1 VPIRGAGK
9 RALDPR
15 RFEAVLEALAQGLA
29 VRHRSAAAIQH
40 ARQAAG
46 LLFAFLRRRRVR
58 DLRAVTDAHVTAFA
72 RELQS
77 MRSSRSRPY
86 AIATQRY
93 LLAGVQQLFRF
104 LESREAILHNP
115 ALDLRLPSWRL
126 LPHATINQE
135 QARRLIAHPDPH
147 TNRGKRSRA
156 ILELLYGTGLR
167 VGECERLDLADVN
180 LGQGVLFVRD
190 GKGRKDRVVPLLGRA
205 ADALETYLRDARP
218 VLLKDPQEPALFLT
232 KHGTRV
238 RAKAIQ
244 YLVRMHARR
253 AEIPQP
259 LSPHQLRHACATH
272 LLQRGADVR
281 HVQQLLGHASL
292 DSTAIYTEVAPVDL
306 AQAID
311 RAHPRSHLRRRAR
324 RGRR

>member
-1 VPIRGAGK
+1 VRTRGAAK
-9 RALDPR
+9 QRLDPR
-15 RFEAVLEALAQGLA
+15 RFEAVLDALAAELA
-29 VRHRSAAAIQH
+29 VRHRSIAAIQH
-40 ARQAAG
+40 VRQAAG

-58 DLRAVTDAHVTAFA
+58 DLRAVTDAHITAFA
-72 RELQS
+72 RELQG
-77 MRSSRSRPY
+77 MRSSRGRPY

-104 LESREAILHNP
+104 LESRGVVLYNP
-115 ALDLRLPSWRL
+115 TLDLHLPSWRL
-126 LPHATINQE
+126 LPRATINQE
-135 QARRLIAHPDPH
+135 QARRLMAHPDPH
-147 TNRGKRSRA
+147 TNRGKRCRA

-205 ADALETYLRDARP
+205 ADALEMYVRDARP
-218 VLLKDPQEPALFLT
+218 VLLKAPSEPALFLT
-232 KHGTRV
+232 RHGTRV

-244 YLVRMHARR
+244 YLVRLHARR

-281 HVQQLLGHASL
+281 HVQRLLGHASL
-292 DSTAIYTEVAPVDL
+292 DSTAIYTQVAPVDL

-311 RAHPRSHLRRRAR
+311 RAHPRSDPRRRTPRVR
-324 RGRR
+324 R

>member
-1 VPIRGAGK
+1 VRTRGAAK
-9 RALDPR
+9 RTLDPR
-15 RFEAVLEALAQGLA
+15 RFEAVLDVLVQDLAA
-29 VRHRSAAAIQH
+29 RHLSTAAIQH
-40 ARQAAG
+40 VRQAG
-46 LLFAFLRRRRVR
+46 RLLFDFLRRRRVR
-58 DLRAVTDAHVTAFA
+58 DLRAVTDAHVTAFV
-72 RELQS
+72 RELQIL
-77 MRSSRSRPY
+77 RSSRGRPY

-104 LESREAILHNP
+104 LETRGVILHNP
-115 ALDLRLPSWRL
+115 TLDLTLPSWRL
-126 LPHATINQE
+126 LPRAIINQE
-135 QARRLIAHPDPH
+135 QARRLMAHPDPH

-167 VGECERLDLADVN
+167 VGECERLDLADAN

-205 ADALETYLRDARP
+205 ADALELYLRDARP
-218 VLLKDPQEPALFLT
+218 LLLHDPHEPALFLT
-232 KHGTRV
+232 RHGTRV
-238 RAKAIQ
+238 RAKAMR

-292 DSTAIYTEVAPVDL
+292 DSTAIYTQVAPVDL
-306 AQAID
+306 AQAVD
-311 RAHPRSHLRRRAR
+311 RAHPRSEAPRRIKRVR
-324 RGRR
+324 R

>member
-1 VPIRGAGK
+1 MRTRGAGK
-9 RALDPR
+9 RTLDPR
-15 RFEAVLEALAQGLA
+15 RFEAVLEALAQDLA
-29 VRHRSAAAIQH
+29 VRSRSLAAMQH
-40 ARQAAG
+40 VRQAG
-46 LLFAFLRRRRVR
+46 RLLFDFLQRQRVR
-58 DLRAVTDAHVTAFA
+58 DLRAVSDAHITAFA
-72 RELQS
+72 RELQTL
-77 MRSSRSRPY
+77 RSSRGRPY

-104 LESREAILHNP
+104 LESRGVLLHNP
-115 ALDLRLPSWRL
+115 TLDLPLPSWRL
-126 LPHATINQE
+126 LPRATINQE
-135 QARRLIAHPDPH
+135 QARRLMAHPDPH

-180 LGQGVLFVRD
+180 LGQGILFIRD

-205 ADALETYLRDARP
+205 ADALDIYVRDARP
-218 VLLKDPQEPALFLT
+218 ALLNDPHEPALFLT

-238 RAKAIQ
+238 RAKAMQ

-253 AEIPQP
+253 AEIPEP
-259 LSPHQLRHACATH
+259 LSPHRLRHACATH

-292 DSTAIYTEVAPVDL
+292 DSTAIYTQVVPVDL

-311 RAHPRSHLRRRAR
+311 RAHPRSQPRRRTTRQR
-324 RGRR
+324 R

>member
-1 VPIRGAGK
+1 VRTRGAGK
-9 RALDPR
+9 RTIDPR
-15 RFEAVLEALAQGLA
+15 RFEAVLNALAGELA
-29 VRHRSAAAIQH
+29 ARRCSTAAIQH
-40 ARQAAG
+40 ARQAG
-46 LLFAFLRRRRVR
+46 RLLFAFLQRQRVR
-58 DLRAVTDAHVTAFA
+58 DLRAVTDAHIIAFA
-72 RELQS
+72 RTLQTL
-77 MRSSRSRPY
+77 RSTRGTPY

-104 LESREAILHNP
+104 LDARGVILHNP
-115 ALDLRLPSWRL
+115 TLDLQLPSWRL
-126 LPHATINQE
+126 LPRATINQE
-135 QARRLIAHPDPH
+135 QARRLMAHPDPH

-156 ILELLYGTGLR
+156 ILELLYGTGLS

-180 LGQGVLFVRD
+180 LGQSVLFVRD

-205 ADALETYLRDARP
+205 ADALEIYLRDARP
-218 VLLKDPQEPALFLT
+218 VLLKDPHEPALFLT
-232 KHGTRV
+232 KDGTRV
-238 RAKAIQ
+238 RAKNIQ
-244 YLVRMHARR
+244 YLVRLHARR

-292 DSTAIYTEVAPVDL
+292 DSTAIYTQVAPVDL

-311 RAHPRSHLRRRAR
+311 RAHPRSQPRRRTR
-324 RGRR
+324 RVQR

>member
-1 VPIRGAGK
+1 MRTRGAGK
-9 RALDPR
+9 RSLDPR
-15 RFEAVLEALAQGLA
+15 RFETVLDALVQDLA
-29 VRHRSAAAIQH
+29 ARHRSTAAIQH
-40 ARQAAG
+40 ARQAG
-46 LLFAFLRRRRVR
+46 RLLFAFLQRQRVC

-72 RELQS
+72 RALQTT
-77 MRSSRSRPY
+77 RSSRGRPY
-86 AIATQRY
+86 AVATQRY

-104 LESREAILHNP
+104 LESRGVLLHNP

-135 QARRLIAHPDPH
+135 QARRLMAHPDPH
-147 TNRGKRSRA
+147 THRGKRSRA

-205 ADALETYLRDARP
+205 ADALEIYVRDARP
-218 VLLKDPQEPALFLT
+218 VLLTDPHEPALFLT
-232 KHGTRV
+232 RHGTRV

-253 AEIPQP
+253 VEIPQP

-281 HVQQLLGHASL
+281 HVQQLLGHVSL
-292 DSTAIYTEVAPVDL
+292 DSTAIYTHVAPVDL

-311 RAHPRSHLRRRAR
+311 RAHPRSQPRPRATRHRR
-324 RGRR
+324 

>member
-1 VPIRGAGK
+1 M
-9 RALDPR
+9 
-15 RFEAVLEALAQGLA
+15 
-29 VRHRSAAAIQH
+29 QH
-40 ARQAAG
+40 VRQAGG
-46 LLFAFLRRRRVR
+46 LLFAFLRRCRVR
-58 DLRAVTDAHVTAFA
+58 DLRAVTDAQIIAFA
-72 RELQS
+72 RELQTL
-77 MRSSRSRPY
+77 RSSRGRPY

-104 LESREAILHNP
+104 LESRSVILHNP
-115 ALDLRLPSWRL
+115 TLDLRLPSWRL
-126 LPHATINQE
+126 LPRATINQE
-135 QARRLIAHPDPH
+135 QARRLMAHHDPH

-180 LGQGVLFVRD
+180 LGQGVLFIRD

-205 ADALETYLRDARP
+205 ADALEIYVRDARP
-218 VLLKDPQEPALFLT
+218 VLLKDPSEAALFLT

-238 RAKAIQ
+238 RAKNIQ
-244 YLVRMHARR
+244 YLVRLHASR

-259 LSPHQLRHACATH
+259 LSPHRLRHACATH

-292 DSTAIYTEVAPVDL
+292 DSSAIYTQVAPVDL

-311 RAHPRSHLRRRAR
+311 RAHPRSQPRRRTTR
-324 RGRR
+324 RQR

>member
-1 VPIRGAGK
+1 VQ
-9 RALDPR
+9 D
-15 RFEAVLEALAQGLA
+15 LAA
-29 VRHRSAAAIQH
+29 RHRSTAAIQH
-40 ARQAAG
+40 ARQAG
-46 LLFAFLRRRRVR
+46 QLLFAFLRRRAVR
-58 DLRAVTDAHVTAFA
+58 DLRAVTEAHVTAFA
-72 RELQS
+72 RELQTK
-77 MRSSRSRPY
+77 RSSRGRPY
-86 AIATQRY
+86 AVATQRY
-93 LLAGVQQLFRF
+93 LLAGVQQLFRY
-104 LESREAILHNP
+104 LESRGVLLHNP
-115 ALDLRLPSWRL
+115 TLDLRLPSWRL
-126 LPHATINQE
+126 LPRATINQE
-135 QARRLIAHPDPH
+135 QARRLMAHPDPH

-205 ADALETYLRDARP
+205 ADTMEIYIRDARP
-218 VLLKDPQEPALFLT
+218 ALLTDPHEPALFLT

-238 RAKAIQ
+238 RAKNIQ
-244 YLVRMHARR
+244 YLVRLRARR
-253 AEIPQP
+253 SKIPPP

-292 DSTAIYTEVAPVDL
+292 DSTAIYTAVAPVDL

-311 RAHPRSHLRRRAR
+311 RAHPRSQSRRRATRHR
-324 RGRR
+324 R

>member
-1 VPIRGAGK
+1 VRTRGAGK
-9 RALDPR
+9 RTLDPR
-15 RFEAVLEALAQGLA
+15 RFEAVLDALAQDLA
-29 VRHRSAAAIQH
+29 ARRLSIAAIQH
-40 ARQAAG
+40 ARQAG
-46 LLFAFLRRRRVR
+46 RLLFAFLRRVRVR

-72 RELQS
+72 RELRTR
-77 MRSSRSRPY
+77 RSTRGTPY

-93 LLAGVQQLFRF
+93 LLAGVQQLFRV
-104 LESREAILHNP
+104 LESRGVILHNP
-115 ALDLRLPSWRL
+115 TLDLRLPSWRL
-126 LPHATINQE
+126 LPRATINQE
-135 QARRLIAHPDPH
+135 QARRLMAHPDPH
-147 TNRGKRSRA
+147 TTRGKRSRA

-167 VGECERLDLADVN
+167 VGECERLDVADVN

-205 ADALETYLRDARP
+205 ADAVERYLRDARP
-218 VLLKDPQEPALFLT
+218 VLLHDPHESALFLT

-238 RAKAIQ
+238 HAKSIQ

-292 DSTAIYTEVAPVDL
+292 DSTAIYAQVAPVDL

-311 RAHPRSHLRRRAR
+311 RAHPRSHHHRTRRPR
-324 RGRR
+324 R

>member
-1 VPIRGAGK
+1 MRTRGAGK
-9 RALDPR
+9 RTIDPR
-15 RFEAVLEALAQGLA
+15 RFEAVLNALAGELA
-29 VRHRSAAAIQH
+29 ARRCSTAAIQH
-40 ARQAAG
+40 ARQAG
-46 LLFAFLRRRRVR
+46 RLLFAFLQRQRVR
-58 DLRAVTDAHVTAFA
+58 DLRAVTDAHIIAFA
-72 RELQS
+72 RTLQTL
-77 MRSSRSRPY
+77 RSTRGTPY

-104 LESREAILHNP
+104 LDARGVILHNP
-115 ALDLRLPSWRL
+115 TLDLQLPSWRL
-126 LPHATINQE
+126 LPRATINQE
-135 QARRLIAHPDPH
+135 QARRLMAHPDPH

-180 LGQGVLFVRD
+180 LGQSVLFVRD

-205 ADALETYLRDARP
+205 ADALEIYLRDARP
-218 VLLKDPQEPALFLT
+218 VLLKDPHEPALFLT
-232 KHGTRV
+232 KDGTRV
-238 RAKAIQ
+238 RAKNIQ
-244 YLVRMHARR
+244 YLVRLHARR

-292 DSTAIYTEVAPVDL
+292 DSTAIYTQVAPVDL

-311 RAHPRSHLRRRAR
+311 RAHPRSQPRRRTR
-324 RGRR
+324 RVQR